1 MSYRFRGKDLRI
13 TQNKAGKSTYYIVE
27 DPAREVRHRLYEME
41 YAVAQLL
48 DGKRDPEKIAKLV
61 NKKMRLTIQGAD
73 VESFLQQLIALGF
86 VEEI

>member
-1 MSYRFRGKDLRI
+1 MPFRFRSKDLRI
-13 TQNKAGKSTYYIVE
+13 TQSKAGKTTYYVVE

-48 DGKRDPEKIAKLV
+48 DGKRDATKIARQV
-61 NKKMRLTIQGAD
+61 NKKMGLSMQAVD

-86 VEEI
+86 VEEL